1 MLRQQERLGGG
12 ARKPPPASES
22 PVRTGVLG
30 KRLPR
35 ELAESLRKVLNRP
48 RGPLLLSCSGT
59 HHAPPPPPPVHPWF
73 APTPLPPPTAHSCF
87 QDACRAHALGAGRRD
102 LSPNL
107 PAPQTQGPGTGGAAG
122 PWSLILPS
130 LVPGPH
136 ASRCRG
142 GGHLQGAPV
151 SLRPSAQPTCAPRS
165 CIVPP
170 APVPTRGLRDS
181 TDGLCVCCPTG
192 WLLGT
197 SSGGEWY

>member
-1 MLRQQERLGGG
+1 MSQPVLLWRRPLRAPCAASAGTPRWGTGI
-12 ARKPPPASES
+12 PPPASES

-59 HHAPPPPPPVHPWF
+59 HHAPAPSIPGSLPHPCPPHRAQQASGRTTVSRTAAERVRWGQG
-73 APTPLPPPTAHSCF
+73 AETCPPTC
-87 QDACRAHALGAGRRD
+87 
-102 LSPNL
+102 PNL
-107 PAPQTQGPGTGGAAG
+107 PAPQTQGPSTGGAAG

-142 GGHLQGAPV
+142 GGRLQGA
-151 SLRPSAQPTCAPRS
+151 
-165 CIVPP
+165 
-170 APVPTRGLRDS
+170 
-181 TDGLCVCCPTG
+181 
-192 WLLGT
+192 LGT
-197 SSGGEWY
+197 ADVCSPLLHRPPGSRPHPRTPR